1 MEPPVQN
8 QELDPTVD
16 VDVFLFTLLDRLVP
30 KLNLK
35 KPLANK
41 VKRVLFLKPAEMGT
55 SVIAYPMLQKAK
67 TLYPDAEF
75 YFVAFEENVAIF
87 VLLTLIPRENI
98 FTIRTRN
105 IGALLY
111 DTLKIIWKVQ
121 KLKIDTIIDL
131 EFFSRYTSLFSYFT
145 GAGRRVGF
153 HRFNSEGLYRGDLM
167 THQVS
172 FNYYLHVGLSFMSLL
187 YALKYPSGR
196 VPPQEVLPVG
206 LLKVPKLLLSESG
219 RENIFKKLKQKNSN
233 ISPDSKIV
241 VLSPNSGPW
250 LPFRNWPLRYYA
262 ELSRM
267 LLAAF
272 GELFIVITGTHS
284 AREDSENLINE
295 VKDQRLINFAEETT
309 LKEFM
314 DLLHISRAIVSV
326 DSGPAH
332 FAALTNIGIVCIFGP
347 DTEVIFS
354 PLSSKAVC
362 LESELACHPC
372 FSPFNARR
380 PNCTQKEKPCLASIT
395 PARVFGEVRKF
406 L

>member
-1 MEPPVQN
+1 MN
-8 QELDPTVD
+8 LNMIRRVD
-16 VDVFLFTLLDRLVP
+16 QWIGVPLCFAFTLQDRLMQ
-30 KLNLK
+30 KLNWK
-35 KPLANK
+35 KSPPGK
-41 VKRVLFLKPAEMGT
+41 VRQILFLKPAEMGT

-67 TLYPDAEF
+67 ALYPDAKL

-105 IGALLY
+105 IWTLLC
-111 DTLKIIWKVQ
+111 DTIKIIWKVR

-145 GAGRRVGF
+145 GARRRVGF
-153 HRFNSEGLYRGDLM
+153 HRFHSEGLYRGDLM

-172 FNYYLHVGLSFMSLL
+172 YNYYLHVGLSFMSLL
-187 YALKYPSGR
+187 YALKYPPGR
-196 VPPQEVLPVG
+196 VPPQEPLPMY
-206 LLKVPKLLLSESG
+206 LLEVPKLSLTVSD
-219 RENIFKKLKQKNSN
+219 RENIFKKLKQKNAG
-233 ISPDSKIV
+233 IRPDSKIV
-241 VLSPNSGPW
+241 ALSPNSGPW

-267 LLAAF
+267 LLAAHDD
-272 GELFIVITGTHS
+272 LFIVITGTHS
-284 AREDSENLINE
+284 ARGDSMALINE
-295 VKDQRLINFAEETT
+295 VKNERLINLTEETT
-309 LKEFM
+309 LKEFI
-314 DLLHISRAIVSV
+314 DLLHVSRAIVSV

-332 FAALTNIGIVCIFGP
+332 FAALTNTGIVCIFGP

-362 LESELACHPC
+362 LESDLACHPC

-380 PNCTQKEKPCLASIT
+380 PNCPQKEKPCLLSIA
-395 PARVFGEVRKF
+395 PQRVFEEVVRF